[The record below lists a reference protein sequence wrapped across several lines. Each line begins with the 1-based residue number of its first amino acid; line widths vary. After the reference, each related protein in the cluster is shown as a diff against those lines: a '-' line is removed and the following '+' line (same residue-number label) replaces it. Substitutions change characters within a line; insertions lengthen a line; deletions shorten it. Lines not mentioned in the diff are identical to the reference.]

1 MKRLILLALSFA
13 LSLAAQSVTGTLVG
27 TASDAGGVV
36 PGAQV
41 TITNQ
46 GTSVTWKVTT
56 NQTGD
61 YVAPNLPAGV
71 YEVRAEHPGY
81 RAVTIRDI
89 KLALNGTVRNDIRF
103 EPGEVKQT
111 VEVTATAP
119 VVQSETSSVA
129 NTIDTEALTSLPVN
143 GRMIDTFILT
153 TAGNTGDS
161 ASNPKI
167 GGAAHW
173 GATTFTVNGVTT
185 NDLGNGGGSYSFA
198 TAMATQPSLDTIQE
212 FKVESNAASAE
223 FGGSVAVSI
232 LTKSGTNEFH
242 GSLYAYNRNRQL
254 AANQFFSNSAGKMK
268 PPYNRNEFGVSAG
281 GPVVKGHTFFFLSYD
296 GLRLR
301 NSNPGTFSVPINAI
315 RQGDFSTYPAVKDP
329 AAAGAPFSNNQVPA
343 SRIDPRAAK
352 MISFIPAPNLPGKT
366 YNYAET
372 LANVIDTN
380 RASARIDHNFNSM
393 NMLSASLNWSKGDPY
408 SVNQYSPMA
417 YGNYSNAGFMTKSA
431 ALTYTR
437 ILSPS
442 MTNELRGSYYAM
454 ESVRM
459 GQNQDFNPAS
469 LFPDLFA
476 PLPRGGLPTF
486 NMTGFTKV
494 GDSGGADPQPQ
505 ITDQIGDTFSWVHG
519 SHITKAGVDV
529 AVSRVSTNPSVTA
542 AVLGTFGFN
551 GRYTGNAFGD
561 VLLGFPY
568 TATRATPTPAN
579 VIGQQRWGAY
589 IQDDWKVSPRLTL
602 NIGMRYELQTQMS
615 ERTDSW
621 TNVDLATGQLVIASA
636 NGNYS
641 PSANQTLLGIYPS
654 VKSEDHGW
662 GTDVTLP
669 DHRDFAP
676 RVGFAFRPFHD
687 NKTVIRGGY
696 GLFFYLI
703 PIYQGIYQL
712 GISNPP
718 FRLVQAF
725 TGGATAPTI
734 SLASP
739 FSVTPVVSANPA
751 LYAVNRQIRNPY
763 SQQWNLTVEHQ
774 LPGDFGVRVSYVG
787 NKVTRSS
794 FVNYNLNQPVTQRAG
809 ELQAMRPFQPW
820 SDIYAM
826 MQTGN
831 AFTNQLQVEV
841 TRRFSKG
848 FFLDSSF
855 TWNRSL
861 DNVPVSGTPQ
871 NPYDASADRGNAD
884 GIRRLVSYTSVSY
897 ELPFGQGQRFNP
909 GLPVVSTLASGWR
922 VSSITQFRSGG
933 PFTVGFSPAL
943 SGWYAS
949 RANVVSSNLYP
960 ASQTIN
966 NWFNASAFAI
976 PGNYTFGNSARNMLF
991 GPGQKIFDVS
1001 VAKSTA
1007 INDRIKTELRADF
1020 FNMPNTPSFANPASN
1035 ITVPSTVGV
1044 ITGTTVDARTIQIG
1058 MRVSF

>member
-1 MKRLILLALSFA
+1 MKRLILLALATA

-27 TASDAGGVV
+27 TASDATGLV
-36 PGAQV
+36 PGAQI

-46 GTSVTWKVTT
+46 DTGVAWKLTT
-56 NQTGD
+56 NQAGD
-61 YVAPNLPAGV
+61 YQAPNLPAGTYQV
-71 YEVRAEHPGY
+71 QAEHAGY

-89 KLALNGTVRNDIRF
+89 KLVLNGTVRNDIHF
-103 EPGEVKQT
+103 VPGEVKQT
-111 VEVTATAP
+111 VEVTAAAP
-119 VVQSETSSVA
+119 AVQTETSSVS
-129 NTIDTEALTSLPVN
+129 NVIDTQALTSLPVN

-153 TAGNTGDS
+153 TAGNTSDS

-212 FKVESNAASAE
+212 FKVESNSAKAE

-232 LTKSGTNEFH
+232 LTKGGTNEFH
-242 GSLYAYNRNRQL
+242 GTLYAFNRNREL
-254 AANQFFSNSAGKMK
+254 AANQFFSNSAGKVK
-268 PPYNRNEFGVSAG
+268 PPYNRNEFGVSTG
-281 GPVVKGHTFFFLSYD
+281 GPIVKGHTFFFLSYD

-301 NSNPGTFSVPINAI
+301 NSNPGTFSVPIDAI
-315 RQGDFSTYPAVKDP
+315 RQGDFATYPTIKDP
-329 AAAGAPFSNNQVPA
+329 LAAGAPFANNVIPS
-343 SRIDPRAAK
+343 SRIDSRAAK
-352 MISFIPAPNLPGKT
+352 MIGFIPAANRPGKT

-372 LANVIDTN
+372 MANVIDTN
-380 RASARIDHNFNSM
+380 RASARIDHNFNTM
-393 NMLSASLNWSKGDPY
+393 NMLSLALNYAKGDPY

-431 ALTYTR
+431 AVTYTR
-437 ILSPS
+437 VLNPA
-442 MTNELRGSYYAM
+442 MTNELRASYYAM
-454 ESVRM
+454 ENIRM

-469 LFPDLFA
+469 LFPDLFT

-486 NMTGFTKV
+486 NITGFTKI
-494 GDSGGADPQPQ
+494 GDTGGADPQPQ
-505 ITDQIGDTFSWVHG
+505 ITNQIGDTFSWVHG
-519 SHITKAGVDV
+519 SHITKAGLDV
-529 AVSRVSTNPSVTA
+529 AISRVSTNPSVTA
-542 AVLGTFGFN
+542 ASLGTFGFN
-551 GRYTGNAFGD
+551 GRYSGNAFSD
-561 VLLGFPY
+561 TLLGFPY
-568 TATRATPTPAN
+568 TATRATPTPPN
-579 VIGQQRWGAY
+579 VIGQQRYGAF

-602 NIGMRYELQTQMS
+602 NIGLRYELQTQLS
-615 ERTDSW
+615 ERSNSW
-621 TNVDLATGQLVIASA
+621 TNVDLATGQLVIFSK
-636 NGNYS
+636 NGSY
-641 PSANQTLLGIYPS
+641 PPTANQTLLGTYPS

-662 GTDVTLP
+662 GTDLTLP

-676 RVGFAFRPFHD
+676 RAGFAFRPFNN

-696 GLFFYLI
+696 GIFFYLI
-703 PIYQGIYQL
+703 PFYQGIYQL

-718 FRLVQAF
+718 FRLAQAF

-739 FSVTPVVSANPA
+739 FSVTPAVSANPA

-774 LPGDFGVRVSYVG
+774 LPADIGLRLSYIG

-794 FVNYNLNQPVTQRAG
+794 FVSYNVNQPVTQRAG

-831 AFTNQLQVEV
+831 ALTNQFQAEI
-841 TRRFSKG
+841 TRRFSSG
-848 FFLDSSF
+848 LYFDSSF

-861 DNVPVSGTPQ
+861 DNVPVTGTPQ
-871 NPYDASADRGNAD
+871 NPYNASADRGNAD
-884 GIRRLVSYTSVSY
+884 GIRRFVSYTSLSY
-897 ELPFGQGQRFNP
+897 ELPFGHGKRFDP
-909 GLPVVSTLASGWR
+909 AVPVVSTVVSGWR
-922 VSSITQFRSGG
+922 LSTITQFRSGS
-933 PFTVGFSPAL
+933 PFSVGFSPAL

-949 RANVVSSNLYP
+949 RADVVGSAFYP
-960 ASQTIN
+960 ANQTIN

-1001 VAKSTA
+1001 VSKSTA
-1007 INDRIKTELRADF
+1007 IGERIKAELRADF
-1020 FNMPNTPSFANPASN
+1020 FNLPNTPSFANPASN
-1035 ITVPSTVGV
+1035 LTVPSTVGI
-1044 ITGTTVDARTIQIG
+1044 ITGTTVDARTVQLG